1 MRICIITDAWLPQVN
16 GVVTTMRNLV
26 SGLQGRGH
34 QVMVVHPGLFNNMP
48 CPTYPEIRLAIKPY
62 AKLAWVLDA
71 YRPQAIHITAEG
83 PLGLAG
89 RRYCLR
95 RKKQFT
101 SSICTRFPEYVHLR
115 SGLPVS
121 WLYKALHWF
130 HAPAKRTMV
139 ATPSLMN
146 ELETK
151 GFKGLAQ
158 WGRGVDLE
166 LFKPGSKES
175 LPGPRPISLYLGRV
189 AVEKNLDA
197 FLSLDLPGS
206 KVVIGDGPAL
216 RSLMRKYPETR
227 FLGRKT
233 GPDLARHLAGGD
245 VFVFPSLT
253 DTFGVVLIEA
263 MACGLPAAA
272 FPVTGPKDVII
283 RGQTGWLDDD
293 LCFAVHKA
301 LKMDPA
307 KCRAHAV
314 TYSWQNS
321 LDQFESNLA
330 PAN

>member
-1 MRICIITDAWLPQVN
+1 
-16 GVVTTMRNLV
+16 
-26 SGLQGRGH
+26 
-34 QVMVVHPGLFNNMP
+34 MP

-151 GFKGLAQ
+151 GSRVWPSGGAGLT
-158 WGRGVDLE
+158 
-166 LFKPGSKES
+166 
-175 LPGPRPISLYLGRV
+175 
-189 AVEKNLDA
+189 
-197 FLSLDLPGS
+197 LSCSSPE
-206 KVVIGDGPAL
+206 A
-216 RSLMRKYPETR
+216 RSLCQ
-227 FLGRKT
+227 
-233 GPDLARHLAGGD
+233 
-245 VFVFPSLT
+245 V
-253 DTFGVVLIEA
+253 
-263 MACGLPAAA
+263 
-272 FPVTGPKDVII
+272 
-283 RGQTGWLDDD
+283 
-293 LCFAVHKA
+293 
-301 LKMDPA
+301 
-307 KCRAHAV
+307 RA
-314 TYSWQNS
+314 
-321 LDQFESNLA
+321 
-330 PAN
+330 P